1 MLNGVTSRRRSRPR
15 TDNWRS
21 DEFSEGPP
29 TSEKSDTT
37 DVDKIHESDS
47 DEDENRKKPTAGRTL
62 VRGARTQAKV
72 VYFVLHPRNAD
83 PDRIYLGSY
92 KTASKEEC

>member
-15 TDNWRS
+15 TENWRS

-47 DEDENRKKPTAGRTL
+47 DSDENKKKPLAGRTL
-62 VRGARTQAKV
+62 ARGARTQAKV
-72 VYFVLHPRNAD
+72 VYPFIFRRRLAE
-83 PDRIYLGSY
+83 RIYLGTY
-92 KTASKEEC
+92 KTASKEER